1 MKVLAL
7 TRYGRLGASSRLRI
21 YLYAPILQALGI
33 DLQVSPLL
41 RDGYLKRLYAGQ
53 ATNWPEVFGYYLM
66 RTVGLLRARK
76 YDLLWIEKELFPN
89 LPAWFEQALSALD
102 VRYVIDI
109 DDAIFHN
116 YDRSTNR
123 YKKLLARKINK
134 VMTGSALVLCGNDYL
149 AEQARIAG
157 ARRVEMIPTVIDLE
171 RYQVLHPPMR
181 ERIVVGWCGS
191 PSTAQYLDIVA
202 PVLKVLSEEFS
213 LQLRVIG
220 AKFACPGVDVD
231 CRPWSEE
238 SEVREIQDF
247 DIGIMPLKDAPWE
260 RGKCGYKLIQYM
272 ACGKPVVATSIEA
285 NDKIVLQDITGYLVS
300 TMDDWMDKLR
310 ALILDTQKRRTAG
323 MQGRDLVEKR
333 YCIQVTAPRIAR
345 LLQECVA
352 LK

>member
-7 TRYGRLGASSRLRI
+7 SRYGRLGASSRMRI
-21 YLYAPILQALGI
+21 YQYAPALHSMGI
-33 DLQVSPLL
+33 DLHVSPLL
-41 RDGYLKRLYAGQ
+41 RDDYLKRLYAGQ
-53 ATNWPEVFGYYLM
+53 ATNWRELLSDYLA
-66 RTVGLLRARK
+66 RIAGLLHVGK

-89 LPAWFEQALSALD
+89 FPAWFEQALAAVG
-102 VRYVIDI
+102 VRYVLDI
-109 DDAIFHN
+109 DDAVFHN
-116 YDRSTNR
+116 YDRSTHR
-123 YKKLLARKINK
+123 YHKLLADKLDK
-134 VMTGSALVLCGNDYL
+134 VMAGSTLVLCGNGYL
-149 AEQARIAG
+149 AERARSAG
-157 ARRVEMIPTVIDLE
+157 APCVEILPTVIDLE

-181 ERIVVGWCGS
+181 EHIVVGWCGS
-191 PSTAQYLDIVA
+191 PSTAKYLDIVA
-202 PVLKVLSEEFS
+202 PVLKELAKEFP

-231 CRPWSEE
+231 CRSWSEE
-238 SEVREIQDF
+238 SEVREIHDF
-247 DIGIMPLKDAPWE
+247 DIGIMPLKDSPWE

-272 ACGKPVVATSIEA
+272 ACGKPVVTTSIEA

-310 ALILDTQKRRTAG
+310 ALILDPQKRRTAG

-333 YCIQVTAPRIAR
+333 YCIQVTAPHIAR